1 MLRCLEYM
9 TAKSK
14 FFNFRPIFFVFLC
27 FATGIIVVRYF
38 MENYIV
44 AIIVMILFI
53 GVLIYYSAI
62 YKSFKFMTIALIACF
77 LGGIM
82 FMNEVNKFNAD
93 LNVSSESEI
102 VGVVESVTSNS
113 YNMFIVKVLTIDGE
127 DADVN
132 IQLFCNDN
140 TLDYTNIVDNKIKFV
155 AQKVERNE
163 IENMDKSSYL
173 LKNNIKYYVT
183 TSTIELLSSKQTLST
198 KIKTKIRDNMLTR
211 LDNENVELMYSS
223 LFGDKSELN
232 NDLYSAYKIT
242 GVAHILAVSGLHV
255 GLIATILKFL
265 LNLFK
270 CRKSISAIVVT
281 GFLLFYCYLCDWS
294 PSVVRATVMFS
305 CIYWS
310 AVFCRENDTLSSM
323 GLAGLII
330 VAFKPSNLFNISF
343 LLSFVC
349 VLGINMFYSPVEKLL
364 KKLHIHCKLTSALAM
379 STIVNLTI
387 APIMLYAFNTLN
399 LAGVFLNIVVLPLF
413 SFVFTCFFVLSIL
426 ALIFAPLVVLFSP
439 FNLIL
444 NCLNMLVSYVSKV
457 GLSLQGNWISFLLVI
472 MCLISCMFISKY
484 NLKRGEQKLL
494 AIMLSLCFIV
504 FDLGLQIFL
513 L

>member
-1 MLRCLEYM
+1 
-9 TAKSK
+9 
-14 FFNFRPIFFVFLC
+14 
-27 FATGIIVVRYF
+27 

-44 AIIVMILFI
+44 AIIIMILFI
-53 GVLIYYSAI
+53 AVLTYYSII
-62 YKSFKFMTIALIACF
+62 YKTFKFIAIALIACF
-77 LGGIM
+77 LGGTL
-82 FMNEVNKFNAD
+82 FMDEIKEFNKD
-93 LNVSSESEI
+93 LNISVGSEVI
-102 VGVVESVTSNS
+102 GVVDAVTSSS
-113 YNMFIVKVLTIDGE
+113 YNMFIVDILSIDGE
-127 DADVN
+127 SSGGN

-140 TLDYTNIVDNKIKFV
+140 TLDYTNIVDNKIKFIV
-155 AQKVERNE
+155 YEAERNE
-163 IENMDKSSYL
+163 IVDMSRASYL
-173 LKNNIKYYVT
+173 LENNIKYYVT
-183 TSTIELLSSKQTLST
+183 TSTIEFLIRKQTFPT
-198 KIKTKIRDNMLTR
+198 KIKTKIRDNMATY

-232 NDLYSAYKIT
+232 GDLYSAYKIT

-270 CRKSISAIVVT
+270 CRKSISALVVT

-310 AVFCRENDTLSSM
+310 AVFCRENDSLSSM

-330 VAFKPSNLFNISF
+330 TALEPSNMFSISF

-349 VLGINMFYSPVEKLL
+349 VLGINMFYSPAEKLL
-364 KKLHIHCKLTSALAM
+364 KKLHLDCELTLSLAM

-399 LAGVFLNIVVLPLF
+399 LAGVFLNIVVLPVF
-413 SFVFTCFFVLSIL
+413 SFVFTCFFILSIL
-426 ALIFAPLVVLFSP
+426 ALLFSPITVLFSP

-457 GLSLQGNWISFLLVI
+457 GMSLQGNRVSFLLVL

-484 NLKRGEQKLL
+484 NLKKGEHKLL
-494 AIMLSLCFIV
+494 TIMLSLSLIV